1 MEYSDT
7 VLLKTQSAKPEK
19 FMYSYLSNSNENI
32 NQSMVRNN
40 KFECNEKS
48 NNVAICFHYTVKE
61 VQ

>member
-1 MEYSDT
+1 MFMEYSDT

-40 KFECNEKS
+40 LNVMKS
-48 NNVAICFHYTVKE
+48 QTT
-61 VQ
+61 